1 MADGFSGD
9 IDALF
14 GSTPPGVS
22 VRAAR
27 ALGTVAAQA
36 HELIGAGLESVIGR
50 AAHVSDVTF
59 RPVTY
64 AEVEA
69 EYGSISHM
77 GFEVQVG
84 FSPSES
90 YLLGALVTLPDVGA
104 LVGIEMGET
113 ALEDADFARAQTV
126 AVGTSVRELLDF
138 ISITLFVG
146 PLGGIEA
153 SLSDLRI
160 GQIEYTM
167 GIVADVAQ
175 NAPAVRIDLSV
186 STDAGPSGVITVVV
200 PEPFL
205 ERLADAA
212 SPDEEEEE
220 EEAPAEPTPLRRAP
234 AAETRAAGA
243 DAGQASGGRGESARG
258 AGKAA
263 SRDDVDVHPVRFPP
277 LPEIRS
283 VPTGGM
289 PRSLDLI
296 MDVAMRVTV
305 EIGRSTMT
313 VEDVLSLGPGSVV
326 ELNTLAGEPVDV
338 LVNDQ
343 LIARGEVVVV
353 DENFGVR
360 VTEIVS
366 PRRRATALGGV

>member
-1 MADGFSGD
+1 MADGFSDD

-14 GSTPPGVS
+14 GTTPPGVS

-27 ALGTVAAQA
+27 ALAALAGQSR
-36 HELIGAGLESVIGR
+36 ELLGAGLESVTG
-50 AAHVSDVTF
+50 
-59 RPVTY
+59 RPVQVADATIKASTY
-64 AEVEA
+64 ADIEA
-69 EYGSISHM
+69 EFASMPHM
-77 GFEVQVG
+77 GFEVQVA

-90 YLLGALVTLPDVGA
+90 YLLGALVALPDVGA
-104 LVGIEMGET
+104 LIAIEMGEA

-138 ISITLFVG
+138 VSITLFAG
-146 PLGGIEA
+146 PLTGIEA

-160 GQIEYTM
+160 NQIEYTM
-167 GIVADVAQ
+167 GIVADVAR
-175 NAPAVRIDLSV
+175 NADSIRVDLAL
-186 STDAGPSGVITVVV
+186 STESGQAGAITLII

-212 SPDEEEEE
+212 
-220 EEAPAEPTPLRRAP
+220 APEDDVEPMEPTPLRREASP
-234 AAETRAAGA
+234 A
-243 DAGQASGGRGESARG
+243 ARG
-258 AGKAA
+258 ASANGASANGASVNGAGKT
-263 SRDDVDVHPVRFPP
+263 SNVRDDVDVHPVRFPP
-277 LPEIRS
+277 LPEVRNS
-283 VPTGGM
+283 PGGGV

-366 PRRRATALGGV
+366 PRRRAHALGGT